1 MRLFT
6 LSDVVLDS
14 YPFSGGNTTY
24 QAIAMGVPVVTYP
37 GRYLRGR
44 FSTAT
49 FERMGMSE
57 LVAGD
62 MAEFADIALRL
73 GTDDGYRRE
82 IRNQRAQTSDAIFDD
97 PVYLAAI
104 ERFLMTAAPR

>member
-24 QAIAMGVPVVTYP
+24 QAIATGVPVVTCP

-49 FERMGMSE
+49 CERMGMSE

-82 IRNQRAQTSDAIFDD
+82 IRNRRAQTSDAIFDD